1 MAVRPPALRGIA
13 RQRLWWVRLHFLLR
27 LVGLTGLLACAVG
40 LVLAGHRGLLGSW
53 LASWPDARSTLEQTL
68 RGESDQPAAYL
79 VVYGGLAALFALVIE
94 LLVSLR
100 VAAGRRSVFGL
111 NAAVQAA
118 LAVALLV
125 GVNWF
130 SYHHSLRFDW
140 TRGQLFTL
148 PAQTRDQLRQLHDE
162 TTIVVYQ
169 RHKTFGNLSAKP
181 DRYDYAAE
189 RKVVEKVK
197 DLVDQFRE
205 LGGRFK
211 VHVLDVEEE
220 GYEDR
225 LAEITR
231 DRPELRKAIDEAPE
245 NSIFFHAHPR
255 AEQGGRELVQR
266 LSFNEFYRLDKTAS
280 QNASGGRG
288 NLVLL
293 AQGSGADGRGI
304 QPFADK
310 VFNLDERRPRIGIA
324 VIHEYLTSRGP
335 EEYGVPGLKK
345 ALTAHGFEVRDVVLR
360 QGWGAGVPTP
370 AVSTYE
376 ESKLD
381 RLEGR
386 LRVLDRILRDRRRAI
401 DEVTRREPDHPL
413 LPALREAQESDTRN
427 RDKLRK
433 ERDTLDLDSLLEQ
446 KRMTDLHAKL
456 SGVLAECDLLLV
468 LRPTLMDV
476 VQGRAIPPWLHKLD
490 DAHFAAVRDF
500 LKAGKP
506 LLVCVG
512 PDNEREDPRRRTPPE
527 FAGPDPLVG
536 LLEKLGIQLGKQT
549 VLFDAE
555 NEAFAEVRRDVL
567 TPGAGVKVPPL
578 IFDWPAGTGY
588 PPEFAARY
596 AAGVWKPN
604 PIRTGLRLAARSLGK
619 DQTLELRLRHPRPIY
634 YELAT
639 DRPRPRWDPTI
650 LMTSAESW
658 NEDNPFPNEETGDVP
673 TFKGSGPDDPHRG
686 TLDVRRRGPFPVGVA
701 LETAPPA
708 EWYAPAEARPEAVR
722 VAVIGQGSFVIAP
735 DLDPARERL
744 MLDTCNWL
752 LGRDDALPVA
762 GPAWSFPR
770 VAVADQELW
779 LWAMRLGLPV
789 LFAFLGTVVLLVRRL
804 R

>member
-1 MAVRPPALRGIA
+1 MAVTPPAAHGIA

-27 LVGLTGLLACAVG
+27 LLGLTGLLAAAVG
-40 LVLAGHRGLLGSW
+40 LLLAVHRGLLS
-53 LASWPDARSTLEQTL
+53 SWPDAQAAGLEAL
-68 RGESDQPAAYL
+68 HGESEQPAAYL
-79 VVYGGLAALFALVIE
+79 VVYGGLAALLA
-94 LLVSLR
+94 LLVEVVVFLR

-125 GVNWF
+125 GVNWYSF
-130 SYHHSLRFDW
+130 EHSLRFDW
-140 TRGQLFTL
+140 TRGRLFTL
-148 PAQTRDQLRQLHDE
+148 PEGTRDELRKLQGK

-197 DLVDQFRE
+197 DLVEQFRE
-205 LGGRFK
+205 LGVQFD
-211 VHVLDVEEE
+211 VQVLDVEEE
-220 GYEDR
+220 GYEDHLAR
-225 LAEITR
+225 LTKDA
-231 DRPELRKAIDEAPE
+231 PELRKAIDEAPE
-245 NSIFFHAHPR
+245 NSIFFHSRRDRDEHGPA
-255 AEQGGRELVQR
+255 RELVQR

-280 QNASGGRG
+280 QNANGGRG

-293 AQGSGADGRGI
+293 AQGKGPSGRGVE
-304 QPFADK
+304 PFADK
-310 VFNLDERRPRIGIA
+310 VFNLDERRPRVGIA
-324 VIHEYLTSRGP
+324 VIHEYLTTRGP

-345 ALTAHGFEVRDVVLR
+345 TLTTHGFEVRDVVLR
-360 QGWGAGVPTP
+360 QGWGSGVLTP

-386 LRVLDRILRDRRRAI
+386 LRLLDRTLRNRRRVI
-401 DEVTRREPDHPL
+401 DVMTRDEPDHPL
-413 LPALREAQESDTRN
+413 LEPLRQAQENDTQQ

-433 ERDTLDLDSLLEQ
+433 ERDALDLDSLQELKRMSDLKAKLEQ
-446 KRMTDLHAKL
+446 
-456 SGVLAECDLLLV
+456 VLAECDLLLV
-468 LRPTLMDV
+468 LRPTLIDI

-490 DAHFAAVRDF
+490 DAHFFAVRDF
-500 LKAGKP
+500 IKSGKP

-512 PDNEREDPRRRTPPE
+512 PDNERSDDPRRRPPE
-527 FAGPDPLVG
+527 FAGADRLVG
-536 LLEKLGIQLGKQT
+536 LLEKLGIHLGKQT

-555 NEAFAEVRRDVL
+555 NEAFAEVRREEL

-578 IFDWPAGTGY
+578 VFDWRAGTGY
-588 PPEFAARY
+588 PHPFAERY
-596 AAGVWKPN
+596 AAAFAGKPH
-604 PIRTGLRLAARSLGK
+604 PIRAGLRLAARSLGR

-634 YELAT
+634 YDLSV
-639 DRPRPRWDPTI
+639 DRPPPRWDPTI
-650 LMTSAESW
+650 LMTSPESW
-658 NEDNPFPNEETGDVP
+658 NEDKPFPSEDGSYTP
-673 TFKGSGPDDPHRG
+673 TFKGSGSDDPNRG

-708 EWYAPAEARPEAVR
+708 DWYGSAEAKPDAVR
-722 VAVIGQGSFVIAP
+722 VAVIGQGSFLIGAN
-735 DLDPARERL
+735 LDPARERL

-752 LGRDDALPVA
+752 LGRDAALPQA

-770 VAVADQELW
+770 VEVADQELW

-789 LFAFLGTVVLLVRRL
+789 LFAFLGTVVLLARRL